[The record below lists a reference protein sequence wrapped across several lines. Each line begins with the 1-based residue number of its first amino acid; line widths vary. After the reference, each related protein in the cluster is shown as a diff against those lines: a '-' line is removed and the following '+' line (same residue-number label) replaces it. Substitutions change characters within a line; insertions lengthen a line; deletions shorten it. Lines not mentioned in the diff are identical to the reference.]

1 MPISAII
8 IPPHAKKVL
17 SNNSGLVDFA
27 FALVNSIINLPDSF
41 GGDEG
46 GGGGGGGGGVG
57 GGVL

>member
-46 GGGGGGGGGVG
+46 GGGEWVG
-57 GGVL
+57 CCSQ

>member
-27 FALVNSIINLPDSF
+27 FALVNSIINLPDSL

-46 GGGGGGGGGVG
+46 GGGGGVG
-57 GGVL
+57 CCSQ